1 MMRRLFWFVSGAVAG
16 ASIVV
21 WVKRTIVSVSE
32 KLTPAH
38 IADAIA
44 AGVRRSVMALSDGVL
59 SLIDAYRNREA
70 SKASSTPPSLSS
82 SSNAPTTRRH
92 NPPRQRTSHR

>member
-1 MMRRLFWFVSGAVAG
+1 MMRRMFWFVSGAVAG

-21 WVKRTIVSVSE
+21 WVKRAIASVSE
-32 KLTPAH
+32 KLTPSN

-44 AGVRRSVMALSDGVL
+44 AGLRRSVMALSDGVR
-59 SLIDAYRNREA
+59 SLIGAYRNREA
-70 SKASSTPPSLSS
+70 SGPVTTSSSMSS
-82 SSNAPTTRRH
+82 SSSAPTRRH

>member
-44 AGVRRSVMALSDGVL
+44 AGVRRSVMALSDGLV
-59 SLIDAYRNREA
+59 SLIDAIRNREA
-70 SKASSTPPSLSS
+70 SRPSSMPPSMTS
-82 SSNAPTTRRH
+82 SSNAPTRRH

>member
-1 MMRRLFWFVSGAVAG
+1 MMRRLFWFVSGAVTG
-16 ASIVV
+16 ATIVV

-44 AGVRRSVMALSDGVL
+44 AGVRRSIMALSDGVL
-59 SLIDAYRNREA
+59 SLVDAYRNRESTGSA
-70 SKASSTPPSLSS
+70 STPSSVPISS
-82 SSNAPTTRRH
+82 SSTSRRH

>member
-1 MMRRLFWFVSGAVAG
+1 MRRMFWFVSGAIAG

-44 AGVRRSVMALSDGVL
+44 TGVRRGVMALFDGVV
-59 SLIDAYRNREA
+59 SLIDTYRNREG
-70 SKASSTPPSLSS
+70 SRPSSMPPMMSS
-82 SSNAPTTRRH
+82 SSNTPTRRH

>member
-1 MMRRLFWFVSGAVAG
+1 MRRLFWFVSGAVAG

-44 AGVRRSVMALSDGVL
+44 AGVRRSVTALSDGVL

-70 SKASSTPPSLSS
+70 SKASSMPPSQSS
-82 SSNAPTTRRH
+82 SSIVPTRRH

>member
-1 MMRRLFWFVSGAVAG
+1 MMRRMFWFVSGAVAG

-21 WVKRTIVSVSE
+21 WLKRTIASVSE

-44 AGVRRSVMALSDGVL
+44 SAVRRGVMALSDGAM
-59 SLIDAYRNREA
+59 SLIDAYRNRNA
-70 SKASSTPPSLSS
+70 SDPASRSSTMTISSPS
-82 SSNAPTTRRH
+82 TTRRH

>member
-1 MMRRLFWFVSGAVAG
+1 MRRMFWFVSGAVAG

-44 AGVRRSVMALSDGVL
+44 TGVRRSIMALSDGVL

-70 SKASSTPPSLSS
+70 SGPASTSSPMSS
-82 SSNAPTTRRH
+82 SSAAPARRH

>member
-16 ASIVV
+16 ASIVL
-21 WVKRTIVSVSE
+21 WVQRTIVSVSE
-32 KLTPAH
+32 KLTPAN

-44 AGVRRSVMALSDGVL
+44 AGLRRSVIALSDGVM
-59 SLIDAYRNREA
+59 SLIDTYRNREA
-70 SKASSTPPSLSS
+70 SASSSMSTPSS
-82 SSNAPTTRRH
+82 SDASTRRH